1 MKKRMKSPNIKKS
14 SRKHDTLLVKKGK
27 TLLSAIFS
35 LPLRGGKIE
44 L

>member
-14 SRKHDTLLVKKGK
+14 SRKHDMLLVKKG
-27 TLLSAIFS
+27 TILLSAIFS

-44 L
+44 